1 MHCWWWISWFC
12 RSAVWLVTDS
22 FASMIYFDMLLPK
35 AGEHFGC
42 SGISKSVTNP
52 CCLIKG
58 ILRNSIVRQACCCK
72 AALRWRKIM
81 LIAKYVPSRE
91 LSHMFVCCRNGRT
104 HSRALNHDESYMR
117 LLAVAM
123 GRHIPGHAM
132 AIVVLVKVKHRC
144 LAVYFR
150 SQGLFWKQAVI
161 GMGRFAL
168 PWKNASQRQGRRTL
182 RVAARLRVCLFNA
195 LSQPKLSNGFLAD
208 LAMLTCFRLLQMG
221 LAHWQYLKCRNVFLL
236 DSTWPFEQT
245 HSALKVILI
254 S

>member
-1 MHCWWWISWFC
+1 M
-12 RSAVWLVTDS
+12 TDS

-72 AALRWRKIM
+72 AALRWRKIL
-81 LIAKYVPSRE
+81 LIAKCVPSRE
-91 LSHMFVCCRNGRT
+91 LSHTFVCCRNGRT
-104 HSRALNHDESYMR
+104 HSRALNHDESVMR

-123 GRHIPGHAM
+123 GRHMPGHAM
-132 AIVVLVKVKHRC
+132 AIVVLVKVKHPC

-161 GMGRFAL
+161 GLGRFAL
-168 PWKNASQRQGRRTL
+168 P
-182 RVAARLRVCLFNA
+182 
-195 LSQPKLSNGFLAD
+195 
-208 LAMLTCFRLLQMG
+208 
-221 LAHWQYLKCRNVFLL
+221 
-236 DSTWPFEQT
+236 
-245 HSALKVILI
+245 
-254 S
+254 